1 MGAMGYGMGAAIGA
15 KIANPANPVVL
26 FTGDG
31 CFRMNCCEMAT
42 LAHYG
47 LPVLIIVFN
56 NRTLGMVRQW
66 QDFFY
71 GGRYSETDLDRR
83 GPDFI
88 KLADAYGV
96 SSFRAA
102 NEKTFIESLDK
113 SLSCIAGG
121 KPALIEAEI
130 DKDERVL
137 PMVPGGRPIDEQI
150 M

>member
-1 MGAMGYGMGAAIGA
+1 MGYGMGAAIGV
-15 KIANPANPVVL
+15 KTANPGSPVVL

-31 CFRMNCCEMAT
+31 CFRMNCAEMAT
-42 LAHYG
+42 MVRYNI
-47 LPVLIIVFN
+47 PVLIVIFN

-66 QDFFY
+66 QYFFY
-71 GGRYSETDLDRR
+71 GGRYSETELNDR

-96 SSFRAA
+96 AGCRANDEASFQEA
-102 NEKTFIESLDK
+102 LQK
-113 SLSCIAGG
+113 SLAILAAG
-121 KPALIEAEI
+121 KPALIETLI

-137 PMVPGGRPIDEQI
+137 PMVPGGKPIDEQI